1 MSTLGEGGQ
10 PSFAQDVKP
19 LFRERDRATMLSV
32 ADFDLWKHEDV
43 VERSQSILARLA
55 DGSMPCDHPWPED
68 RIGLFRRW
76 IDAGTPA

>member
-55 DGSMPCDHPWPED
+55 DGSMPCDV
-68 RIGLFRRW
+68 R
-76 IDAGTPA
+76 